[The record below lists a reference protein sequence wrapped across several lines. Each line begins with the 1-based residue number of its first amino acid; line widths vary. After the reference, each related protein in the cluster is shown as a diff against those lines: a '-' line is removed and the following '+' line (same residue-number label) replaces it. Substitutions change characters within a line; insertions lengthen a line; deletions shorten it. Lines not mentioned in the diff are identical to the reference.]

1 MKKKFKKKSL
11 PLYIL
16 LAFLLILCITI
27 SVVCTYVGNE
37 YAFGL
42 RQILYTLNGP
52 LEGADTG
59 MVPNGMKACLP
70 IIIPLAIIIIA
81 LFVLDYRKRP
91 KMCVRGKI
99 FKWNCNF
106 DLMKGIRKFT
116 GFLVVA
122 GLIGSVILV
131 ENTFEITA
139 YIESL
144 NQISKIY
151 EEEYVDPETVKIT
164 APAEKKNL
172 ILIYMESMETSYQSV
187 EDGGLQKTNYMPNL
201 TAMAKEHISFS
212 DDEKIGG
219 FRSLEGTE
227 WTAAALL
234 STSSGVPFSFPVQ
247 QNSMDKYEKY
257 APGLVMLGD
266 ILEDE
271 GYTQEF
277 LCGSKAEFG
286 GRKKMFMQH
295 GNYRIFDLFTAREA
309 GYLPSP
315 DYHDHFW
322 GYEDMYL
329 YKIAKDEIT
338 KLYEEGNPFN
348 FTMLTVDTH
357 FPDGHPCPLCENK
370 HDTIAANVVECAD
383 RQIAEFIAWC
393 KQQPFY
399 EDTVIII
406 SGDHPRMDKVLVE
419 NEPDFLERTIYNCFI
434 NAQVE
439 GSINMKNRDFT
450 SMDMF
455 PTILASLGYQI
466 EGNRLGLGTNLFS
479 QRETLAEEM
488 GVLELQ
494 KQLNM
499 QSDYY
504 MSHFMFERNCGKTR
518 KNP

>member
-1 MKKKFKKKSL
+1 MKKKKNKKKSL

-16 LAFLLILCITI
+16 LAFLMILCII
-27 SVVCTYVGNE
+27 ILVVCHWVGKN

-52 LEGADTG
+52 LEGTDTG
-59 MVPNGMKACLP
+59 MVSDGMRACLP
-70 IIIPLAIIIIA
+70 IIVPLALIIIF
-81 LFVLDYRKRP
+81 LFTLDYRKRL
-91 KMCVRGKI
+91 KMMVHGKI

-106 DLMKGIRKFT
+106 DFMKFIRRFT
-116 GFLVVA
+116 AFLVVA
-122 GLIGSVILV
+122 GLVGSVLFV

-144 NQISKIY
+144 NHRSKIY
-151 EEEYVDPETVKIT
+151 EEKYVDPESVTIT

-187 EDGGLQKTNYMPNL
+187 EDGGLQKVNLMPNL
-201 TAMAKEHISFS
+201 TALAKEGISFS
-212 DDEKIGG
+212 DDDKIGG

-257 APGLVMLGD
+257 APGLIMLGD
-266 ILEDE
+266 ILENE

-286 GRKKMFMQH
+286 GRKKMYMQH
-295 GNYRIFDLFTAREA
+295 GNYRIFDLYTAREK

-322 GYEDMYL
+322 GFEDMYL
-329 YKIAKDEIT
+329 YEIAKDEIT
-338 KLYEEGNPFN
+338 KLYEEGKPFN

-357 FPDGHPCPLCENK
+357 FPDGHLCSLCGNK
-370 HDTIAANVVECAD
+370 HDTITANVVECAD
-383 RQIAEFIAWC
+383 RQVAEFIAWC
-393 KQQPFY
+393 KEQPFY
-399 EDTVIII
+399 EDTVIVI

-419 NEPDFLERTIYNCFI
+419 NAPSFLERTIYNCFL

-439 GSINMKNRDFT
+439 GNINMKNRDFT

-455 PTILASLGYQI
+455 PTIVASLGYQI

-479 QRETLAEEM
+479 ERETLAEEM

-499 QSDYY
+499 QSNYY
-504 MSHFMFERNCGKTR
+504 LSHFMFERPK
-518 KNP
+518 K